1 MIVVVRVAGLLLPVA
16 DYKDGS
22 VVKGMTAVG
31 RSLAPGLMT
40 SLDTCFGIWWL
51 FACPQLQTNNGISSG
66 RGLP

>member
-1 MIVVVRVAGLLLPVA
+1 MMAVVRVAGLLLPVV
-16 DYKDGS
+16 DHKDGS

-51 FACPQLQTNNGISSG
+51 FACPQLQPNNGIPLG

>member
-1 MIVVVRVAGLLLPVA
+1 MAVGVAGLLLPVV
-16 DYKDGS
+16 DHKDGS

-51 FACPQLQTNNGISSG
+51 FACPQLQPNNDIPLGT
-66 RGLP
+66 GLP